1 LKAISWV
8 LMLVAAS
15 AGGLKSGPQVGEKPL
30 PFTSNFV
37 TGPQRGQQYCYVCQ
51 LKDEPA
57 LLAFSRGTDGASE
70 RLLKQIRDAV
80 RQYRDRKLFGWM
92 VLLGPTG
99 TAAETALERAAYSM
113 AEHASSTE
121 VPVAALG
128 DPAGPPGYRIA
139 PEAHVTLLI
148 FRSGKVLYNRA
159 YTAKE
164 WTPRAADEALK
175 VLPSLLAPAE
185 PLKP

>member
-1 LKAISWV
+1 LKAVSYILV
-8 LMLVAAS
+8 LAAAA

-30 PFTSNFV
+30 PFTSNVV
-37 TGPQRGQQYCYVCQ
+37 TGPQRGQQHCYVCQ

-57 LLAFSRGTDGASE
+57 LLAFSRGTDPASE
-70 RLLKQIRDAV
+70 RLLKRIRDAV
-80 RQYRDRKLFGWM
+80 REYRERKLFAWM

-99 TAAETALERAAYSM
+99 TASETALERAAYSM

-121 VPVAALG
+121 IPVTALG

-139 PEAHVTLLI
+139 PDAYVTLLI

-175 VLPSLLAPAE
+175 VLPSLLTPAE
-185 PLKP
+185 PPKP